1 MMTAGFEAGAL
12 ERRYA
17 FLDECPPSLLPTVV
31 TFSLG
36 SLTERVAGAC
46 RWRDA
51 LLGGRLPASGTWPQA
66 PIDVPVRQ
74 ALESMG
80 LVRFCKDQPELVEAL
95 MTDILSAF
103 ARQHAEFQ
111 SEVAGRLHELEAL
124 ERVRQAEAEAARA
137 QRKKRAAQRKKQAA
151 RQVRLDEATIRRL
164 REMAERDVAG
174 RDRQA
179 DPEMVATWGD
189 RARAWAEIADVFGDL
204 GQMLGR
210 GWDMS
215 VGVLTHTGWLDLL
228 RLRELVEKLPQLR
241 DIVRA
246 LGRLHA
252 VNDGSSVADTILVP
266 VKRLEEERLEIRT
279 PHVPAETRGIERS
292 GEIARMLPSE
302 AAMLGHPKLRLVW
315 HARRAERALLAYRVE
330 GIEVERTWSEHEEM
344 VETEGRRPRPE
355 RGPIIAVI
363 DTSGS
368 MHGLPEQVAKAIVLE
383 AARTAHAEKRRCFL
397 YTYSG
402 PGQVLEHELDLSPDG
417 VGRLLSFLGFSF
429 GGGTDAT
436 GVTAKVVARLKKNE
450 WRKADVLFVSD
461 GEWPAPAPLIR
472 SVEQAR
478 EEGTRFHGIQ
488 IGNRSRTGLHA
499 ICDPVHVFQD
509 WAAAGGWR

>member
-1 MMTAGFEAGAL
+1 MAAGFEAGAL

-17 FLDECPPSLLPTVV
+17 FLDECPPSLIPAVV
-31 TFSLG
+31 TLPVG
-36 SLTERVAGAC
+36 TLDERVAGAR
-46 RWRDA
+46 RWHDA
-51 LLGGRLPASGTWPQA
+51 LLNGRLPASGTWPQA
-66 PIDVPVRQ
+66 PIDVPVRR

-103 ARQHAEFQ
+103 ARQNAEFR
-111 SEVAGRLHELEAL
+111 SEVAGRLHELEEL
-124 ERVRQAEAEAARA
+124 ERVRQGEAEVERAR
-137 QRKKRAAQRKKQAA
+137 REKRAA
-151 RQVRLDEATIRRL
+151 RQVRLDEAALRRL
-164 REMAERDVAG
+164 REAAEREIAKRERDADADV
-174 RDRQA
+174 
-179 DPEMVATWGD
+179 VAAWGE

-204 GQMLGR
+204 GEMLGR

-215 VGVLTHTGWLDLL
+215 VGVLRHAGWLDLL

-241 DIVRA
+241 EIVRA

-252 VNDGSSVADTILVP
+252 INDGASVAETILVP
-266 VKRLEEERLEIRT
+266 VRRLEEERLEIRT

-292 GEIARMLPSE
+292 GEIARMLPVE
-302 AAMLGHPKLRLVW
+302 ASMLGHPQLRLVW
-315 HARRAERALLAYRVE
+315 HARRSERALLTYRVE
-330 GIEVERTWSEHEEM
+330 GIEVGQAWAEREEM
-344 VETEGRRPRPE
+344 VETEGKRPRPE

-383 AARTAHAEKRRCFL
+383 ATRTAHAERRRCFL
-397 YTYSG
+397 FAYSG

-429 GGGTDAT
+429 GGGNDET
-436 GVTAKVVARLKKNE
+436 GVMAMVLARLRE
-450 WRKADVLFVSD
+450 SDWRKADVVFVSD
-461 GEWPAPAPLIR
+461 GEWPTPAHLIR

-478 EEGTRFHGIQ
+478 EEGTRFHGVQ
-488 IGNRSRTGLHA
+488 IGNRGRTGLHA
-499 ICDPVHVFQD
+499 VCDPVHVFQD
-509 WAAAGGWR
+509 WTAAGGWR